1 MKQILLATSNSRK
14 LGEARAGCKDFDI
27 DVIQVKLD
35 IEEIQNHDPR
45 KIAEHK
51 ALRAFEATAKPIT
64 ITDTSWSIPALNGF
78 PGGYMKDVS
87 SWFTPEDF
95 LNLLANKKDRRIN
108 FTETIVYKDIE
119 QMKVFSQQYW
129 GRIADTPRGQS
140 GAIDQVAEFD
150 GLTLAESQNMGKHS
164 HDPKDYI
171 WYQFARWFTGLA
183 KASAL

>member
-1 MKQILLATSNSRK
+1 MKQILLATTNSRK
-14 LGEARAGCKDFDI
+14 LGEARDACKDFGIDIIQVELDI
-27 DVIQVKLD
+27 D
-35 IEEIQNHDPR
+35 EIQHHDPR

-51 ALRAFEATAKPIT
+51 ALRAFEAAGKPIV

-87 SWFTPEDF
+87 SWFTAEDF
-95 LNLLANKKDRRIN
+95 LNLVANKKDRRIS
-108 FTETIVYKDIE
+108 FTETIVYNDGE

-129 GRIADTPRGQS
+129 GRFADKPRGHS

-171 WYQFARWFTGLA
+171 WYQFAQWFADLD
-183 KASAL
+183 